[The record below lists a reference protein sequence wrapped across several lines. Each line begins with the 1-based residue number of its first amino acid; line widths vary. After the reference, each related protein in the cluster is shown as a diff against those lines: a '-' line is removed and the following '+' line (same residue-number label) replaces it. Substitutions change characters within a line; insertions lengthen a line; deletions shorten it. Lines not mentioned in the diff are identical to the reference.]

1 MTLQEIIRRKI
12 RNEICDLEKAI
23 NEDEGVARYMQIAS
37 KVVVLDEVL
46 QELERLYDEAAEDLF
61 SEEGSEW

>member
-23 NEDEGVARYMQIAS
+23 NEDEGAARYMQIAS